1 MTVLL
6 CEILTHLTYIG
17 FLNFLWLSQ
26 VFFNSA
32 AFARLEDV
40 RDNKVCNVMSNFQ
53 AVSRG
58 YLSRSKLTKQ
68 KVSEV
73 CYVWHTDV
81 NIAYYSSF
89 LPWLRSKLLYTIQYV
104 TDMSYCVRRG
114 RCTRWPLSAAWTCPE
129 LEPCQL
135 SMCGCT
141 TWLCMTEL
149 LLDTWQACLN
159 GLARREV
166 VWATADV
173 INSRVYA

>member
-1 MTVLL
+1 M
-6 CEILTHLTYIG
+6 
-17 FLNFLWLSQ
+17 
-26 VFFNSA
+26 
-32 AFARLEDV
+32 
-40 RDNKVCNVMSNFQ
+40 CNVMSNFQ
-53 AVSRG
+53 TVSRG
-58 YLSRSKLTKQ
+58 YLSRSRLTKQ

-104 TDMSYCVRRG
+104 TDMSYCVRCG

-141 TWLCMTEL
+141 TWLCLSEL

-173 INSRVYA
+173 INSRVYVGLARAGSCVRAVWWGRRPWERCINPGRSCGRSDGDGVR